1 MTLPRCVLTLLLVLL
16 SACVS
21 APPTTTAAPT
31 LRVMSFNV
39 RLPVES
45 DGPNR
50 WEARRALATK
60 LIRDADPDVI
70 GTQELHKPQGDW
82 LVSQLPEYTWFGKS
96 RRGDDSDEHMG
107 VFYRRDRLRVL
118 ESGDFWLSDT
128 PDVAG
133 SISWGHP
140 LPRIVTWGLFQR
152 IADGRR
158 FYLFNT
164 HLPYREED
172 EDARTRGARLLMSRI
187 AALPPDVPVVVTG
200 DFNTTPGS
208 PAHAA
213 ATTALQDAWTSA
225 ARRSGPEGTFH
236 GFTGQPE
243 QRIDWVLVRGFEV
256 RSASTLDGNE
266 AGRFPSDHFP
276 LLVELR

>member
-1 MTLPRCVLTLLLVLL
+1 
-16 SACVS
+16 
-21 APPTTTAAPT
+21 
-31 LRVMSFNV
+31 
-39 RLPVES
+39 
-45 DGPNR
+45 
-50 WEARRALATK
+50 
-60 LIRDADPDVI
+60 
-70 GTQELHKPQGDW
+70 
-82 LVSQLPEYTWFGKS
+82 
-96 RRGDDSDEHMG
+96 
-107 VFYRRDRLRVL
+107 
-118 ESGDFWLSDT
+118 
-128 PDVAG
+128 
-133 SISWGHP
+133 
-140 LPRIVTWGLFQR
+140 
-152 IADGRR
+152 
-158 FYLFNT
+158 
-164 HLPYREED
+164 
-172 EDARTRGARLLMSRI
+172 MSRI
-187 AALPPDVPVVVTG
+187 AALPSEVPVVVTG